1 MRTLFKVLVLLLIS
15 AAAVAV
21 ENADQQVVRL
31 DRDVQ
36 SLKKDVL
43 ELAAEI
49 TRIEQQ
55 LLYPSDTHINVF
67 ISIAGDDV
75 FELES
80 ARLELDNAVI
90 ASHLYNPA
98 EIAALF
104 NGGVQRLYT
113 GNLASG
119 KHRLKLFISGRNSA
133 GEAFKQHADYELDK
147 TASAGFIEIQL
158 TAPVAGQQ
166 IMSFK
171 DR

>member
-1 MRTLFKVLVLLLIS
+1 MSTLFKVLALLLIS
-15 AAAVAV
+15 AAGLAAEDV
-21 ENADQQVVRL
+21 DQQAVRL

-36 SLKKDVL
+36 LLKKDVL
-43 ELAAEI
+43 DLAAEI

-67 ISIAGDDV
+67 ISISGDDV

-80 ARLELDNAVI
+80 ARLELDKAVI
-90 ASHLYNPA
+90 ASHLYSPA

-113 GNLASG
+113 GNLATG
-119 KHRLKLFISGRNSA
+119 KHQVTLFITGRNSA
-133 GEAFKQHADYELDK
+133 DEQFKHKAEYELHK
-147 TASAGFIEIQL
+147 TPEAGFIEIQIR
-158 TAPVAGQQ
+158 APVAGQQ
-166 IMSFK
+166 MITFE